1 MALQM
6 AMTLAGTFPAL
17 GYLFL
22 KKIYG
27 ENIRTRYYVYLLRLS
42 VLFFLCPFQ
51 YFKFQFLPIAWTEIF
66 DIQLYW
72 DVLMKKLFGYSF
84 VSIPSGDGYYYIISE
99 KYFYL
104 WILWFVI
111 VAVAL
116 LIYLFWY
123 LYMKRKIMRRSV
135 EREVSAR
142 EVGGQ
147 ADTERE
153 VSGNGAPV
161 HGGKNRKKRYSW
173 RRRTVKIYENDKVS
187 GPCTIGWL
195 RPGILLPDR
204 EYKASEMEWI
214 RLHEMTHI
222 RHRDIFWKLLCILVC
237 IFHWYNPFAWILL
250 YQYGKMS
257 EYYCDER
264 CVEGRSAEEK
274 KDYAMF
280 LVREAVDGKNRAP
293 VTYLS
298 RNGRKMKERI
308 RFILSGRQKKG
319 RAVLA
324 VGILT
329 FCLSGLSVF
338 AYMPPYGDLDPM
350 EENGY
355 YLNEYEM
362 EEIELDTDLNYDFS
376 QNDVLYFDEDGNP
389 VSGVEEGN
397 VQPYADCKHSRTE
410 KYKKVKHIRL
420 DHGGCKV
427 KEIELT
433 KCKNCCMIVKKEV
446 LSVTKRKKCSHMI
459 G

>member
-6 AMTLAGTFPAL
+6 AMTLAGTFPVL

-22 KKIYG
+22 KKMYG
-27 ENIRTRYYVYLLRLS
+27 EKIRARYYVYMLRLS

-51 YFKFQFLPIAWTEIF
+51 YYKFRVFPIAWTEIF

-123 LYMKRKIMRRSV
+123 LYMKRKIMRHSV
-135 EREVSAR
+135 EREVSAQ

-161 HGGKNRKKRYSW
+161 HGGKNRKKRHVW

-204 EYKASEMEWI
+204 EYEELEMEWI

-222 RHRDIFWKLLCILVC
+222 WHRDIFWKLLCILVC
-237 IFHWYNPFAWILL
+237 ILHWYNPFAWILL

-319 RAVLA
+319 TTVLA

-355 YLNEYEM
+355 YLNEFEM
-362 EEIELDTDLNYDFS
+362 KEMELDTDLAYDFS
-376 QNDVLYFDEDGNP
+376 KSDILYFDEEGNL
-389 VSGVEEGN
+389 VSDVEEGN

-433 KCKNCCMIVKKEV
+433 KCKNCGMIVKKEV
-446 LSVTKRKKCSHMI
+446 LSVTKRKKCSHI
-459 G
+459 VG

>member
-6 AMTLAGTFPAL
+6 AMTLAGTFPVL

-22 KKIYG
+22 KKMYG
-27 ENIRTRYYVYLLRLS
+27 EKIRARYYVYMLRLS

-51 YFKFQFLPIAWTEIF
+51 YYKFRVLPIAWTEIF

-123 LYMKRKIMRRSV
+123 LYMKRKIMRHSV
-135 EREVSAR
+135 EREVSAQ

-161 HGGKNRKKRYSW
+161 QGRKNRKKRHLW
-173 RRRTVKIYENDKVS
+173 RRQTVKIYENDKVS

-204 EYKASEMEWI
+204 EYEASEMEWI

-319 RAVLA
+319 TAVLT

-376 QNDVLYFDEDGNP
+376 QSDVLYFDEDGNP

-433 KCKNCCMIVKKEV
+433 KCKNCGMIVKKEV

>member
-1 MALQM
+1 M

-161 HGGKNRKKRYSW
+161 HA
-173 RRRTVKIYENDKVS
+173 
-187 GPCTIGWL
+187 IG
-195 RPGILLPDR
+195 
-204 EYKASEMEWI
+204 
-214 RLHEMTHI
+214 
-222 RHRDIFWKLLCILVC
+222 
-237 IFHWYNPFAWILL
+237 
-250 YQYGKMS
+250 
-257 EYYCDER
+257 
-264 CVEGRSAEEK
+264 
-274 KDYAMF
+274 
-280 LVREAVDGKNRAP
+280 
-293 VTYLS
+293 
-298 RNGRKMKERI
+298 RN
-308 RFILSGRQKKG
+308 
-319 RAVLA
+319 
-324 VGILT
+324 
-329 FCLSGLSVF
+329 
-338 AYMPPYGDLDPM
+338 
-350 EENGY
+350 
-355 YLNEYEM
+355 
-362 EEIELDTDLNYDFS
+362 
-376 QNDVLYFDEDGNP
+376 
-389 VSGVEEGN
+389 
-397 VQPYADCKHSRTE
+397 
-410 KYKKVKHIRL
+410 
-420 DHGGCKV
+420 
-427 KEIELT
+427 
-433 KCKNCCMIVKKEV
+433 
-446 LSVTKRKKCSHMI
+446 
-459 G
+459 

>member
-1 MALQM
+1 M

-27 ENIRTRYYVYLLRLS
+27 ENIRTQYYMYMLRLG

-51 YFKFQFLPIAWTEIF
+51 YFKFQFLPITWTEIF

-123 LYMKRKIMRRSV
+123 LYMKWKIMRHSV
-135 EREVSAR
+135 ERKVNAQ

-147 ADTERE
+147 ADAERE
-153 VSGNGAPV
+153 VSANGAPV
-161 HGGKNRKKRYSW
+161 QGRKNRHW
-173 RRRTVKIYENDKVS
+173 QRRRTVKIYENDRVS

-195 RPGILLPDR
+195 CPGILLPDR
-204 EYKASEMEWI
+204 EYEESEMEWI

-237 IFHWYNPFAWILL
+237 ILHWYNPFAWYLL
-250 YQYGKMS
+250 CQYGKMS

-319 RAVLA
+319 TAVLT

-355 YLNEYEM
+355 YLNEFEM
-362 EEIELDTDLNYDFS
+362 EEMELDTDLNYDFS
-376 QNDVLYFDEDGNP
+376 
-389 VSGVEEGN
+389 
-397 VQPYADCKHSRTE
+397 
-410 KYKKVKHIRL
+410 
-420 DHGGCKV
+420 
-427 KEIELT
+427 
-433 KCKNCCMIVKKEV
+433 
-446 LSVTKRKKCSHMI
+446 
-459 G
+459 

>member
-123 LYMKRKIMRRSV
+123 LYMKWKIMRHSV
-135 EREVSAR
+135 EIEVSAQ

-147 ADTERE
+147 ADAERE
-153 VSGNGAPV
+153 VSANGAPV
-161 HGGKNRKKRYSW
+161 QGRKNRHW
-173 RRRTVKIYENDKVS
+173 QRRRTVKIYENDKVS

-195 RPGILLPDR
+195 CPGILLPDR
-204 EYKASEMEWI
+204 EYEESEMEWI

-237 IFHWYNPFAWILL
+237 ILHWYNPFAWYLL
-250 YQYGKMS
+250 CQYGKMN

-319 RAVLA
+319 TAVLT

>member
-6 AMTLAGTFPAL
+6 AMTLAGTFPVL

-22 KKIYG
+22 KKMYG
-27 ENIRTRYYVYLLRLS
+27 EKIRARYYVYMLRLS

-51 YFKFQFLPIAWTEIF
+51 YYKFRVLPIAWTEIF

-142 EVGGQ
+142 EAGGQ

-153 VSGNGAPV
+153 VSANGAPV
-161 HGGKNRKKRYSW
+161 QGRKNRKKRHVW
-173 RRRTVKIYENDKVS
+173 QRRTVKIYENDKVS

-204 EYKASEMEWI
+204 EYEASEMEWI

-319 RAVLA
+319 TAVLT

-376 QNDVLYFDEDGNP
+376 QSDVLYFDEDGNP
-389 VSGVEEGN
+389 VSGVEKGN

-433 KCKNCCMIVKKEV
+433 KCKNCGMIVKKEV

>member
-123 LYMKRKIMRRSV
+123 LYMKRKIMRHSV
-135 EREVSAR
+135 EREVSTR
-142 EVGGQ
+142 EAGGQ
-147 ADTERE
+147 ADAERE
-153 VSGNGAPV
+153 VLASGAPAQ
-161 HGGKNRKKRYSW
+161 GRKNREKRHLW
-173 RRRTVKIYENDKVS
+173 RRRTVKIYENDRVS

-204 EYKASEMEWI
+204 EYKESEMEWI

-237 IFHWYNPFAWILL
+237 ILHWYNPFAWYLL
-250 YQYGKMS
+250 CQYGKMS
-257 EYYCDER
+257 EYYCDEK
-264 CVEGRSAEEK
+264 CMEDRSMKEK
-274 KDYAMF
+274 KGYAMF
-280 LVREAVDGKNRAP
+280 LVREAVDKKAGAP
-293 VTYLS
+293 VNYLS
-298 RNGRKMKERI
+298 EKGKKMKERI
-308 RFILSGRQKKG
+308 RFILCGEKKKG
-319 RAVLA
+319 TAVLA
-324 VGILT
+324 VGVLS

-355 YLNEYEM
+355 YLNEFEM
-362 EEIELDTDLNYDFS
+362 KEMELDTDLAYDFS
-376 QNDVLYFDEDGNP
+376 QSDILYFDEDGNP

-397 VQPYADCKHSRTE
+397 VQPYAKCSHSRTE

-420 DHGGCKV
+420 DNGGCKV

-433 KCKNCCMIVKKEV
+433 KCKNCGAIVKKEV
-446 LSVTKRKKCSHMI
+446 LSVTKRKKCPH
-459 G
+459 

>member
-6 AMTLAGTFPAL
+6 AMTLAGTFPVL

-22 KKIYG
+22 KKMYG
-27 ENIRTRYYVYLLRLS
+27 EKIRARYYVYMLRLS

-51 YFKFQFLPIAWTEIF
+51 YYKFRVLPIAWTEIF

-123 LYMKRKIMRRSV
+123 LYMKRKIMRHSV
-135 EREVSAR
+135 ERKVNAQ

-161 HGGKNRKKRYSW
+161 LGGKNRKKRHVW
-173 RRRTVKIYENDKVS
+173 RRRTVKIYENGKVS

-195 RPGILLPDR
+195 RPGILLSDR
-204 EYKASEMEWI
+204 EYEASEMEWI

-250 YQYGKMS
+250 CQYGKMS

-319 RAVLA
+319 TTVLA

-376 QNDVLYFDEDGNP
+376 QSDVLYFDEDGNP

-397 VQPYADCKHSRTE
+397 VQPYADCSHSRTE

-427 KEIELT
+427 KGIELI
-433 KCKNCCMIVKKEV
+433 KCKNCGMIVKKEV

>member
-51 YFKFQFLPIAWTEIF
+51 YFKFQFLPIAWAEIF

-123 LYMKRKIMRRSV
+123 LYMKWKIMRHSV
-135 EREVSAR
+135 EREVSAQ

-147 ADTERE
+147 ADAERE
-153 VSGNGAPV
+153 VSANGASV
-161 HGGKNRKKRYSW
+161 QGRKNRHW
-173 RRRTVKIYENDKVS
+173 QRRRTVKIYENDKVS

-204 EYKASEMEWI
+204 EYEESEMEWI

-237 IFHWYNPFAWILL
+237 ILHWYNPFAWYLL
-250 YQYGKMS
+250 CQYGKMS
-257 EYYCDER
+257 EYYCDEK
-264 CVEGRSAEEK
+264 CMEDRSMKEK
-274 KDYAMF
+274 KGYAMF
-280 LVREAVDGKNRAP
+280 LVREAVDKKAGAP
-293 VTYLS
+293 VNYLS
-298 RNGRKMKERI
+298 EKGKKMKERI
-308 RFILSGRQKKG
+308 RFILCGEKRKG
-319 RAVLA
+319 RR
-324 VGILT
+324 
-329 FCLSGLSVF
+329 SWPSVF
-338 AYMPPYGDLDPM
+338 CPSA
-350 EENGY
+350 
-355 YLNEYEM
+355 
-362 EEIELDTDLNYDFS
+362 
-376 QNDVLYFDEDGNP
+376 
-389 VSGVEEGN
+389 
-397 VQPYADCKHSRTE
+397 
-410 KYKKVKHIRL
+410 
-420 DHGGCKV
+420 
-427 KEIELT
+427 
-433 KCKNCCMIVKKEV
+433 
-446 LSVTKRKKCSHMI
+446 
-459 G
+459 

>member
-1 MALQM
+1 MQM
-6 AMTLAGTFPAL
+6 AMTLAGTFPVL

-27 ENIRTRYYVYLLRLS
+27 ERIKAQYYVYLLRLG

-51 YFKFQFLPIAWTEIF
+51 YYKFRVLPIAWTEIF

-111 VAVAL
+111 VAAAL

-123 LYMKRKIMRRSV
+123 LYMKRKIMGHSV
-135 EREVSAR
+135 ERGVSAQ

-153 VSGNGAPV
+153 VSANGVPV
-161 HGGKNRKKRYSW
+161 QDRKGNRKKRYFW

-195 RPGILLPDR
+195 RPGILLPVR
-204 EYKASEMEWI
+204 EYKEAEMDWI
-214 RLHEMTHI
+214 FCHEMTHI

-250 YQYGKMS
+250 FQYGKMS

-264 CVEGRSAEEK
+264 CVEGLSLEEK

-280 LVREAVDGKNRAP
+280 LVREATERKTGVP
-293 VTYLS
+293 VNYLS
-298 RNGRKMKERI
+298 EKGKRMKERI
-308 RFILSGRQKKG
+308 LFILSEGKKKKM
-319 RAVLA
+319 AALA
-324 VGILT
+324 VGVLA

-338 AYMPPYGDLDPM
+338 AYMPPYGDLDPI
-350 EENGY
+350 EEGGY
-355 YLNEYEM
+355 DLNEYEI
-362 EEIELDTDLNYDFS
+362 EEMELDTDLNYDFS
-376 QNDVLYFDEDGNP
+376 QSDVLYFDEEGNP

-397 VQPYADCKHSRTE
+397 VQPYVDCRHSRTE
-410 KYKKVKHIRL
+410 KYKKIRHIRL

-427 KEIELT
+427 KEIAIT
-433 KCKNCCMIVKKEV
+433 KCKNCGIEVKKEV
-446 LSVTKRKKCSHMI
+446 LSVTKRKKCPH
-459 G
+459 